1 MTHEF
6 HFRAPIWLYEGVAA
20 WHFVTLPKP
29 LSARIKS
36 LAGGRNKAFGTVR
49 VEAAIGETR
58 WRTSIFP
65 DRKLAAYVLPVK
77 TVVRKHEQLQAGMTV
92 EVLLIVEL

>member
-6 HFRAPIWLYEGVAA
+6 VFRATVWLYQGAGA

-36 LAGGRNKAFGTVR
+36 ITAGRNKAFGTVR

-65 DRKLAAYVLPVK
+65 DNKLAAYVLPVK
-77 TVVRKHEQLQAGMTV
+77 TAVRKREHLQAGMIA
-92 EVLLIVEL
+92 EVLLVIET

>member
-6 HFRAPIWLYEGVAA
+6 VFRAPIWLYEGASA
-20 WHFVTLPKP
+20 WHFVTLSKP

-36 LAGGRNKAFGTVR
+36 MTAGRNKAFGTVR

-58 WRTSIFP
+58 WHTSVFP
-65 DRKLAAYVLPVK
+65 DNKLAAYVLPIK
-77 TVVRKHEQLQAGMTV
+77 TSVRKREHVQPGMIV
-92 EVLLIVEL
+92 EVLLILEI

>member
-6 HFRAPIWLYEGVAA
+6 VFRARIWLYEGASA

-36 LAGGRNKAFGTVR
+36 VAAGRNKAFGTVR
-49 VEAAIGETR
+49 VEASIGDTR

-65 DRKLAAYVLPVK
+65 DNKLAAYVLPIK
-77 TVVRKHEQLQAGMTV
+77 ATVRKREQLQAGVTV
-92 EVLLIVEL
+92 EVLLVAGM